1 MPECK
6 FSGPNSVSC
15 EGVVFYY
22 EISKIALKIAIFWN
36 HTGIVNHH
44 KYTFP
49 PFFWYR
55 IPETFKIS
63 CTSWFQGRVIGFV
76 AQNCSNEKFRIFHPR
91 RYSAWKWK
99 KSKKLKTWKSQNP
112 WFVMVIFL
120 QNLVFKTFKSIFV
133 HFSKSHPNFS
143 LRKKL
148 QKWSAGFSWFSDI
161 FT

>member
-1 MPECK
+1 MSILQSKPDFSARMQVLWPK
-6 FSGPNSVSC
+6 FSFLWRC
-15 EGVVFYY
+15 RFYD
-22 EISKIALKIAIFWN
+22 EISKIAKKIAIFWN

-44 KYTFP
+44 RYTFP

-91 RYSAWKWK
+91 RYSAWKLK

-112 WFVMVIFL
+112 WFVMVIF
-120 QNLVFKTFKSIFV
+120 FAKSSF
-133 HFSKSHPNFS
+133 
-143 LRKKL
+143 
-148 QKWSAGFSWFSDI
+148 
-161 FT
+161 